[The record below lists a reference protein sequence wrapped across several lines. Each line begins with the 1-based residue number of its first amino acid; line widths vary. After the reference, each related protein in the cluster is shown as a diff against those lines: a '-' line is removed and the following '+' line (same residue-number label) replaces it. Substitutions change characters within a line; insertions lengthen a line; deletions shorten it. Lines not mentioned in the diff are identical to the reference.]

1 MDFEPYY
8 EKYQSLVDQ
17 VEAVFKQV
25 QTEYGECV
33 TCKVGCSDCC
43 HALFD
48 LTLIEAMFI
57 KHQFDKVIPKEER
70 QKIIERANVADRKVY
85 KLKREASK
93 AHQEGKPENEILEGM
108 AQQRIRCPLLDDEE
122 KCEMYE
128 SRPIT
133 CRLYGIPTVIGGKSH
148 TCGLSNFEEGK
159 QYPTVKLDNIQ
170 RRLYEISFELA
181 QEIKSRYPKLA
192 EVLVPLS
199 MALLTDYNEEYL
211 GTKQDDEDETDNKGE

>member
-1 MDFEPYY
+1 MDFEPYF

-17 VEAVFKQV
+17 VEAVFQQV
-25 QTEYGECV
+25 QTEFGECV

-57 KHQFDKVIPKEER
+57 KHQFDRVIPKEAR
-70 QKIIERANVADRKVY
+70 QKIIERANTADRKVY

-93 AHQEGKPENEILEGM
+93 AHQEGKPENEILEDM
-108 AQQRIRCPLLDDEE
+108 ATQRIRCPMLDDQD

-148 TCGLSNFEEGK
+148 TCGLSKFEEGK
-159 QYPTVKLDNIQ
+159 QYPTVKLENIQ

-181 QEIKSRYPKLA
+181 QDIKSHYPKLA

-199 MALLTDYNEEYL
+199 MALLTNYNEEYL
-211 GTKQDDEDETDNKGE
+211 GVNQAGQDEAGDKGE

>member
-1 MDFEPYY
+1 MDFEPYF

-17 VEAVFKQV
+17 VEAVFQQV
-25 QTEYGECV
+25 QTEFGECV

-57 KHQFDKVIPKEER
+57 KHQFDRVIPKEAR
-70 QKIIERANVADRKVY
+70 QKIIERANTADRKVY

-93 AHQEGKPENEILEGM
+93 AHQEGKPENEILEDM
-108 AQQRIRCPLLDDEE
+108 ATQRIRCPMLDDQD

-148 TCGLSNFEEGK
+148 TCGLSKFEEGK
-159 QYPTVKLDNIQ
+159 QYPTVKLENIQ

-181 QEIKSRYPKLA
+181 QDIKSHYPKLA

-199 MALLTDYNEEYL
+199 MALLTNYNEEYL
-211 GTKQDDEDETDNKGE
+211 GVNQAGQEEAGDKGE